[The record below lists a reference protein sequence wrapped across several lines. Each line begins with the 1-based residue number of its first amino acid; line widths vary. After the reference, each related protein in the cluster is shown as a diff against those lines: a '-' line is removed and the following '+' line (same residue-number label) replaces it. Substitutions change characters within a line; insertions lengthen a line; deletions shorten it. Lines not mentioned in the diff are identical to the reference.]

1 METNTID
8 KKELI
13 AFCIAQQQQTVE
25 TARRAME
32 EAQREANDY
41 GTPKDRYDGFRNQ
54 QLRKRDLQARQMQ
67 QALDSVAIL
76 ELIDP
81 ETSSGQ
87 IGLGAIID
95 TDRMTFFIAVGMG
108 MIDLNGKQIAVI
120 SPKVPIYS
128 ALRDKSV
135 GDTFDFNNQKY
146 KILNIT

>member
-25 TARRAME
+25 TAKLAME

-54 QLRKRDLQARQMQ
+54 QLRKRDLQARQLQ
-67 QALDSVAIL
+67 QALDNVAIL

-81 ETSSGQ
+81 EILTDK
-87 IGLGAIID
+87 IGLGAIIV
-95 TDRMTFFIAVGMG
+95 TDRMTFFIAIGMG
-108 MIDLNGKQIAVI
+108 MIQLNGQQIAVI
-120 SPKVPIYS
+120 SPKVPVYH
-128 ALRDKSV
+128 ALRDKTT
-135 GDTFDFNNQKY
+135 GETFEFNHQTY
-146 KILNIT
+146 KILSIT